1 MKLSAHEEILQDSIQ
16 VHNFVKMLPVVYQ
29 CFWLFGRKTIGGSLD
44 ENAWKSISRRRL
56 ISCGKVNAEKK
67 LRRKCHTAKILAA
80 KFQMAELD
88 SGEYLPDNSPT
99 NGFSPGIFPSNF
111 QKHFPQRKIPR
122 RRNSSQRKFPS
133 LCCFE
138 RLKKVGGMGQ
148 MSAPNPL
155 DIHRQTEL
163 LWTSLGPS
171 LAHKEFNR
179 NKQYSEK

>member
-1 MKLSAHEEILQDSIQ
+1 MKLSVHEEILQDSIQ

-29 CFWLFGRKTIGGSLD
+29 CFWLFGQKTIGGSLD

-56 ISCGKVNAEKK
+56 ISCGKVNAEKN
-67 LRRKCHTAKILAA
+67 C
-80 KFQMAELD
+80 
-88 SGEYLPDNSPT
+88 GENV
-99 NGFSPGIFPSNF
+99 I
-111 QKHFPQRKIPR
+111 
-122 RRNSSQRKFPS
+122 QRKF
-133 LCCFE
+133 L
-138 RLKKVGGMGQ
+138 RLNFKWPNWIAANIYRIIPLQTASPPEYSPQISKSISPKGKFHAEGTPPRENSPPFASKDSRRLVGKGQ

-171 LAHKEFNR
+171 LAHKEINR